1 MLLGKTLSKD
11 NKNLID
17 ANKKTISLVD
27 VKRNKTYTLNQETA
41 VLLVRPRGLHLDE
54 RHIIINNEK
63 ASGSLVDFGL
73 YVSTIHKQ

>member
-1 MLLGKTLSKD
+1 MQIKNYFLS
-11 NKNLID
+11 
-17 ANKKTISLVD
+17 D

-63 ASGSLVDFGL
+63 LLV
-73 YVSTIHKQ
+73 V